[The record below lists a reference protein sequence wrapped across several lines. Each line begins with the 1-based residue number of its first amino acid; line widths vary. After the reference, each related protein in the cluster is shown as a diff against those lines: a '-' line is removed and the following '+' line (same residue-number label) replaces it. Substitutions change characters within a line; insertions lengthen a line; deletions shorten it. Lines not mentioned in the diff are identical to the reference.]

1 MHDLIL
7 AFVFAAM
14 ILSPCIFASIS
25 GKRSSEEA

>member
-14 ILSPCIFASIS
+14 ILTPCIVASLS
-25 GKRSSEEA
+25 GKSSGEEA